1 MSRPSPRPLPS
12 GLAVTLISG
21 SDLDASARIGA
32 GLSGTDATARPE
44 ELDLPEVDSAE
55 FAVELAA
62 RLAADA
68 GDGITGSTAIALEPA
83 ADVVEVAL
91 VLEHMLNAQRP
102 RVAVGIRDVVAVS
115 SVREIGETLL
125 GMGMGLE
132 APAPHRDLDAP
143 GRLAQRLEFASLIVL
158 TDDSETDRP
167 AESGLIRALLARLA
181 PDARV
186 LGPSAFASAP
196 PWHGLLVHDRAH
208 RLGAGMGWQ
217 RELAGDAPVSGIG
230 GPVGAYV
237 FRDPRPFHPGRL
249 HEAVAERLTPERVGR
264 IARSRG
270 FIRLA
275 TRPERVG
282 SWATAGDVLD
292 LDATSLLSW
301 DADSPVGQELVF
313 FGIDLD
319 RDAIEATLAS
329 CLLTDAELTAGPES
343 WARLP
348 DPFPEWA
355 VHSH

>member
-1 MSRPSPRPLPS
+1 MSRLTPRPLPS

-21 SDLDASARIGA
+21 SDLAASARGGA
-32 GLSGTDATARPE
+32 GLSGTGATARPE
-44 ELDLPEVDSAE
+44 ELDLPELDSAE

-68 GDGITGSTAIALEPA
+68 EDGITGSTAIALEPA

-91 VLEHMLNAQRP
+91 VLEHMLTAHRP
-102 RVAVGIRDVVAVS
+102 RVAAGIRDVVAVS
-115 SVREIGETLL
+115 SVREIGQTLL
-125 GMGMGLE
+125 GMGAE
-132 APAPHRDLDAP
+132 ASAPYRDLDAP

-158 TDDSETDRP
+158 TDDSDADPP
-167 AESGLIRALLARLA
+167 AESGLIRALVARLA

-196 PWHGLLVHDRAH
+196 PWHGLLVRDRAH

-217 RELAGDAPVSGIG
+217 RELAGDAPARGIG

-292 LDATSLLSW
+292 LDPTSLLSW

-348 DPFPEWA
+348 DPFPEGT